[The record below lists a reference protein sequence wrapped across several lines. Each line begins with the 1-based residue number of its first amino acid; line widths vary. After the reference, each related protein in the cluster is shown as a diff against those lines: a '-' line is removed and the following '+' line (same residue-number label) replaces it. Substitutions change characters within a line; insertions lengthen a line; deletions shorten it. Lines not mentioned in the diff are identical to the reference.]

1 MPAATATAAG
11 VHTSLVDEVV
21 LAAARGPVAAHVHAY
36 AGYRSVDV
44 PPAQHRGLPSP
55 WMTVVLALDDPL
67 RVDAHP
73 DPRQAGGEYE
83 ALVGGLHTS
92 PALLS
97 HDGRQSGVQLSLS
110 PLSARALLGVP
121 AGELAGIDV
130 HAEDLVG
137 PRVRRLREQL
147 LSQPSWKRRFAVLD
161 RTLGAWLADVPEPPP
176 EVARAW
182 QVLLARGGDVR
193 VDVLA
198 RHVGWST
205 RHLGVRFRQEV
216 GLSVKEAARSVRFD
230 RARRAL
236 QARPTTRLSDL
247 AAAHGFYDQAHLA
260 REFRDLAGLAP
271 SRWLAAEGIAFVQ
284 DGAQDGA
291 AGSAP

>member
-1 MPAATATAAG
+1 
-11 VHTSLVDEVV
+11 VDEVV
-21 LAAARGPVAAHVHAY
+21 LGAAQGPVAAHVSAY

-44 PPAQHRGLPSP
+44 PPARHRGLPSP
-55 WMTVVLALDDPL
+55 WLTVVLALHEPL

-73 DPRQAGGEYE
+73 DPRQAGGEFV

-130 HAEDLVG
+130 HAEDLMG
-137 PRVRRLREQL
+137 PRVRRLRERL
-147 LSQPSWKRRFAVLD
+147 LSQPSWERRFAVLD
-161 RTLGAWLADVPEPPP
+161 RTLGSWLADVPGPPP
-176 EVARAW
+176 EVTRAW
-182 QVLLARGGDVR
+182 RVLLARGGDVR
-193 VDVLA
+193 VDALA

-205 RHLGVRFRQEV
+205 RHLGVRFRHEV
-216 GLSVKEAARSVRFD
+216 GVSVKQAMRIVRFD

-236 QARPTTRLSDL
+236 QARPATRLSDL
-247 AAAHGFYDQAHLA
+247 AAAHGFCDQAHLA

-271 SRWLAAEGIAFVQ
+271 SRWLAAEGIASVQ
-284 DGAQDGA
+284 AGAQDHA
-291 AGSAP
+291 AGSAS

>member
-1 MPAATATAAG
+1 
-11 VHTSLVDEVV
+11 VDELV
-21 LAAARGPVAAHVHAY
+21 LSPARGSVAGHVPIY

-55 WMTVVLALDDPL
+55 WMTVVLTLDEPL

-73 DPRQAGGEYE
+73 DPGQAGGYFA
-83 ALVGGLHTS
+83 ALVGGLHTR

-110 PLSARALLGVP
+110 PLSARAMLGVP

-137 PRVRRLREQL
+137 PRVRGLREQL
-147 LSQPSWKRRFAVLD
+147 LAQPSWDCRFALLD
-161 RTLGAWLADVPEPPP
+161 RVLGSWLADVPGPPA
-176 EVARAW
+176 EVTRAW
-182 QVLLARGGDVR
+182 QVLLARGGNVW
-193 VDVLA
+193 VEALA
-198 RHVGWST
+198 RHVGWSS
-205 RHLGVRFRQEV
+205 RHLGVRFRHEV
-216 GLSVKEAARSVRFD
+216 GLSVKEAARVLRFD

-236 QARPTTRLSDL
+236 QAAPATRLSDL

-260 REFRDLAGLAP
+260 REFRELAGLPP
-271 SRWLAAEGIAFVQ
+271 SRWLAAEGIASVQ
-284 DGAQDGA
+284 DEGCSGG
-291 AGSAP
+291 AGSAA